1 MRIAC
6 LTGSW
11 PSPSETFIAREVEAL
26 RASGVEVEVFSLWG
40 PEHRLSWAGVL
51 GQLRHPLAN
60 CRWQFRLLRALRRE
74 GRAALQAFWNLG
86 AAFDLARH
94 VERRGLERIHA
105 HFGNLPSTLGWVAA
119 QVARVPFSFSVHARD
134 VFVEPQFL
142 AAKARPADHIVACSS
157 AAAERVRDL
166 VDPSDARKVA
176 LIHHGLPLERFPF
189 AARPDTEERQV
200 LAVGRF
206 VPKKGFRHLV
216 QAVRILRVR
225 GVPVTCRIVGDGPE
239 RRALEA
245 EAADLADAVTFPGWL
260 LPDAVREACSRAA
273 VVAVPSVIDAEGDR
287 DGVPNVALEA
297 AALGVPTV
305 ATDTGGLPD
314 LIRHGDTGLV
324 APAWDV
330 DALAECIEAVLDD
343 PAAAAERAHRARDL
357 VEAEFDA
364 AQQAAKLTALLTQ

>member
-26 RASGVEVEVFSLWG
+26 RASGAEVEVFSLWG
-40 PEHRLSWAGVL
+40 PERRLSWAGVL
-51 GQLRHPLAN
+51 GQLRHPFAN
-60 CRWQFRLLRALRRE
+60 CRWQFRLLGTVRRE

-86 AAFDLARH
+86 AAFDLARR
-94 VERRGLERIHA
+94 VEQHGLERVHA

-142 AAKARPADHIVACSS
+142 AAKARAADHIVACNS
-157 AAAERVRDL
+157 AAAGRARRL
-166 VDPSDARKVA
+166 IDPGDEPKIS

-189 AARPDTEERQV
+189 AARPDTEQPEV

-206 VPKKGFRHLV
+206 VPKKGFHHLV

-225 GVPVTCRIVGDGPE
+225 GVPITCHVVGDGPA
-239 RRALEA
+239 RQALES
-245 EAADLADAVTFPGWL
+245 EAADLADAVTFPGWF
-260 LPDAVREACSRAA
+260 LPDAVREACARAT
-273 VVAVPSVIDAEGDR
+273 VVVVPSVVDPEGDM

-297 AALGVPTV
+297 AALGVPVV

-314 LIRHGDTGLV
+314 LVRHGDTGLV
-324 APAWDV
+324 ATAGDA
-330 DALAECIEAVLDD
+330 DALAACIEAVLDD
-343 PAAAAERAHRARDL
+343 PAAAAERARRARAL

-364 AQQAAKLTALLTQ
+364 AQQAAKLATLLSQ